1 MLSKSIFV
9 LAAFVT
15 VAAAP
20 IAQADVIESRSD
32 LEDLGYVCMN
42 PDSKGVSICIRESA
56 PAYECDSIGV
66 CVLVTPSIRQN
77 PGHNTTA
84 TTSTSSAIAN
94 VQPTSSPQRIAAVP
108 LKATVK

>member
-56 PAYECDSIGV
+56 PTYECDSIGV

-77 PGHNTTA
+77 PGLNTTA
-84 TTSTSSAIAN
+84 PTSTSSAIAN